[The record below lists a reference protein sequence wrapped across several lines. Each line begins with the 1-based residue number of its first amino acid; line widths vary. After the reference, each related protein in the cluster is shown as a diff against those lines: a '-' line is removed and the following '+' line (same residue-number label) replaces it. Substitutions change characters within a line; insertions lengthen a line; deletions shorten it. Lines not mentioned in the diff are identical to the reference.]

1 MLDVAIFAFNRPDC
15 LRNCVESIRRNIPTA
30 RIRVYDDA
38 SDDPEQIKY
47 LASLGSAVVY
57 RTASDQARHGGLYA
71 NMNAALADAKHEHI
85 LMLQDDMQ
93 VVRPISCDDMDRI
106 HEIFSK
112 DPSRA
117 FVGPLFMKAERMRRF
132 RRELR
137 ADYQAR
143 YYVSEPK
150 DAHDKKKCLSYFDV
164 HLAHVT
170 RLRAKQWVYDVNG
183 EGAITTR
190 ARNVFG
196 PMPMMADPF
205 VFFCPEVPFFRHRD
219 KKTLAARIASQVL
232 GHGLKSFYDMSSAEV
247 AALKARDLSV
257 WPVAEDF
264 LRPTDPRTRRPFVYK
279 DVKARLW
286 LYVLHK
292 AEQRLRG

>member
-1 MLDVAIFAFNRPDC
+1 
-15 LRNCVESIRRNIPTA
+15 
-30 RIRVYDDA
+30 
-38 SDDPEQIKY
+38 
-47 LASLGSAVVY
+47 
-57 RTASDQARHGGLYA
+57 
-71 NMNAALADAKHEHI
+71 MNAALADAQHEHI

-93 VVRPISCDDMDRI
+93 VVRPMSSDDMERI
-106 HEIFSK
+106 REIFSE
-112 DPSRA
+112 DPTRA
-117 FVGPLFMKAERMRRF
+117 FVGPLFMKAERIRRF

-137 ADYQAR
+137 PDYR
-143 YYVSEPK
+143 SRSYVSNPK
-150 DAHDKKKCLSYFDV
+150 DTHDKKRCLSYFDV
-164 HLAHVT
+164 HLAHIP
-170 RLRAKQWVYDVNG
+170 RLRAKNWVYDANG
-183 EGAITTR
+183 EGTIAAK
-190 ARNVFG
+190 ARDVFG

-219 KKTLAARIASQVL
+219 KKTLAARIAGKIL
-232 GHGLKSFYDMSSAEV
+232 GHKLKTFHDMTPAEV
-247 AALKARDLSV
+247 EAMKARDLSV